1 MITVV
6 DLTLKPTSTL
16 DGKLRFKIIAGKN
29 R

>member
-1 MITVV
+1 MITVS

-16 DGKLRFKIIAGKN
+16 DGKLRCTISDGKK